1 MTNREQILSQVS
13 KNKPTSTDAP
23 SMKMYESE
31 LPIDLQSKF
40 TEMLKKISG
49 NAISLENGD
58 DINNVLKSRFP
69 DFPVVVSNIP
79 EIDFTTENLH
89 DISSPLELQNVD
101 LAILKGAFGIAENGA
116 VWVTGESML
125 HYALPFIT
133 QHLVLVI
140 NKNDIVEN
148 MHLAYNKVEIKRPG
162 YGVFIAGPSKTADI
176 EQSLVIGAHGSRSL
190 LVILQ

>member
-148 MHLAYNKVEIKRPG
+148 MHLAYKKVEIKRPG

>member
-1 MTNREQILSQVS
+1 MTNREKILSQVS

-23 SMKMYESE
+23 SMRMYESE

-69 DFPVVVSNIP
+69 DFRVVVSNIP